1 MAKIEAKE
9 SRRFKVNASIEEAYE
24 LFSDPEKQAGLFNE
38 LERYELV
45 DDETVRYV
53 LEEQKEKGITF
64 QGDYTV
70 RYVGNGSDK
79 VEWETLEGNIETEG
93 VVRLEKVSD
102 DVTEIDYNET
112 LTPDLPIPR
121 LMARV
126 FKPIVSREVRK
137 GIGEYLENVERE
149 LGGRA

>member
-9 SRRFKVNASIEEAYE
+9 SRTFKVNAPIEEAYN
-24 LFSDPEKQAGLFNE
+24 LFADPEQQASLTSD

-45 DDETVRYV
+45 DDETVHYV

-70 RYVGNGSDK
+70 RYTGNGTDE
-79 VEWETLEGNIETEG
+79 VEWKTLKGNIETKG
-93 VVRLEKVSD
+93 RVKLRKISD
-102 DVTEIDYNET
+102 DVTEIDYRES

-121 LMARV
+121 LMAKV
-126 FKPIVSREVRK
+126 FKPIVAREVRK
-137 GIGEYLENVERE
+137 GIGEFLSSVEER
-149 LGGRA
+149 LGGKA